1 VLGKAESLI
10 ARNGSNIA
18 SVADLKGKTVGVP
31 MGSTAHYS
39 LMGALEHEGLS
50 ETDVNIVGMK
60 PDLGAGHHRRGLGLA
75 AGAVR
80 DPENRHPDHRCRP
93 DRRMGLSDL

>member
-1 VLGKAESLI
+1 MTGVVGAMGSRDGVLSGLGSWPNAIAASSGVEIEMIAYAGVLGKAESLI

-39 LMGALEHEGLS
+39 LSLIH
-50 ETDVNIVGMK
+50 I
-60 PDLGAGHHRRGLGLA
+60 
-75 AGAVR
+75 
-80 DPENRHPDHRCRP
+80 
-93 DRRMGLSDL
+93 